1 MEQHAAA
8 RLRAL
13 AAKTSGAVRYCNDK
27 AEPMTEPIQENAAPS
42 ERAASPSRALPP
54 QHAILPMRFAALTV
68 GAFLGMHLARVTLSS
83 ALPMPAVV
91 AALAFGLAFA
101 SLAFDHALSKA
112 IAPRSRRL
120 PLAMRFGLL
129 SAISI
134 VAFVVTER
142 VGMMAFAGAT
152 LAIVAAL
159 TANEARGLT
168 PMIPPAFVGLA
179 LAFGL
184 HGMLSTSRAWV
195 AIAMLAAAAGF
206 TCIAAVIRGGPGRS
220 PARPL
225 DVAWLFGLGTV
236 LALSLKLISQ

>member
-1 MEQHAAA
+1 
-8 RLRAL
+8 
-13 AAKTSGAVRYCNDK
+13 
-27 AEPMTEPIQENAAPS
+27 
-42 ERAASPSRALPP
+42 
-54 QHAILPMRFAALTV
+54 MRFAALSV
-68 GAFLGMHLARVTLSS
+68 GAFAGLHLARVTLSS
-83 ALPMPAVV
+83 ALPMPALV
-91 AALAFGLAFA
+91 AALAFGLVFA

-112 IAPRSRRL
+112 IAPRARRL

-152 LAIVAAL
+152 LAMVAAL

-184 HGMLSTSRAWV
+184 HSTLSTSRAWV
-195 AIAMLAAAAGF
+195 AVAMLVAAAGF
-206 TCIAAVIRGGPGRS
+206 TCIAAVIRGGPGRA

-225 DVAWLFGLGTV
+225 DVVWLFGLGTV
-236 LALSLKLISQ
+236 LALSLKLLPQ